1 MFCGTCTLK
10 HRPHGLMCEMEHFD
24 LRKGL
29 QPAAHAHET

>member
-10 HRPHGLMCEMEHFD
+10 KRHHALMWEMDHFD

-29 QPAAHAHET
+29 QSAAHAHET